1 MAKNVVKV
9 IGYENKKGTFKNE
22 QGKEIEYDNT
32 YLYCTYENE
41 NTVGEGCRVYKLAR
55 DCEFQNF
62 QSLDD
67 LIGNEVILSTTS
79 TRYGTTVNA
88 IYCRE

>member
-1 MAKNVVKV
+1 MKV
-9 IGYENKKGTFKNE
+9 IGYENKKGTFKDE
-22 QGKEIEYDNT
+22 AGIERAYDNM
-32 YLYCTYENE
+32 YIHCTYKNQ
-41 NTVGEGCRVYKLAR
+41 NTVGEGCRAYKLAR